1 MARPRAEI
9 RESSQEIRE
18 FLRTY
23 HGQPQEPRL
32 EMLRMLRDHPAQTLA
47 DVARQLG
54 RSERSIERWW
64 ESYARD
70 GISALLHIG
79 RPGGRRPRR
88 ISPETLDELRI
99 KLETEGFAGLGE
111 ARLWLEERHGISYS
125 RSGLWGLLRDGT
137 RATHGLWTIHHSRR
151 APRAA
156 APEVTKGPFSGD
168 VLRFLN
174 ALPSTID
181 PVEWIIKFR
190 DALMELFDDVDRIS
204 LIVNTQCDLH
214 RPEEYRPT
222 VSIRHHSQG
231 GGQATGSIS
240 VNAVEQPK
248 RRFEEI
254 LEDFRRQGFPL
265 DEYHAPH
272 GFDYHYEGAAYLG
285 TVFLWREVTDTPIS
299 DHTVEV
305 IRSLESF
312 FTFMLTDLVTR
323 HQYGKPVDRA
333 FMEAFERLAE
343 EASLS
348 PQERRIIVL
357 QLLGH
362 SYKDMA
368 DVMSV
373 TVDTVKKHFKAIHRK
388 TGTRGQ
394 AELFAKYFTANLSQ
408 KEALED

>member
-9 RESSQEIRE
+9 SESIEEITE

-23 HGQPQEPRL
+23 HGQPQQPRL
-32 EMLRMLRDHPAQTLA
+32 EMLRMLLEHPSRTLA
-47 DVARQLG
+47 DAALLLG
-54 RSERSIERWW
+54 RSQRSIERWW

-70 GISALLHIG
+70 GISGLLHIG

-88 ISPETLDELRI
+88 ISPETLEDLRI
-99 KLETEGFAGLGE
+99 KLETEGFARLGE
-111 ARLWLEERHGISYS
+111 ARTWLEERHGVAYS
-125 RSGLWGLLRDGT
+125 RSGLWNLLRHGT
-137 RATHGLWTIHHSRR
+137 RASHGLWTIHHSRR
-151 APRAA
+151 APRTAA
-156 APEVTKGPFSGD
+156 QEKARGPFSGD
-168 VLRFLN
+168 ILSFLN

-181 PVEWIIKFR
+181 PVEWINKFR

-214 RPEEYRPT
+214 RPQEYQPT

-231 GGQATGSIS
+231 GGMTTG
-240 VNAVEQPK
+240 AVSMAPVDKPK
-248 RRFEEI
+248 QRFEEI

-265 DEYHAPH
+265 DEYHPPH
-272 GFDYHYEGAAYLG
+272 GFDYYYEEMAYLG
-285 TVFLWREVTDTPIS
+285 TVFLWREVTDAPIS
-299 DHTVEV
+299 DHTIEV
-305 IRSLESF
+305 IRSLGSF

-333 FMEAFERLAE
+333 FVEAFERLAE

-394 AELFAKYFTANLSQ
+394 AELFAKYFTANLSP
-408 KEALED
+408 KEALET